1 MNYEQYLREK
11 ITSLRLERNISEY
24 HLSTELGKCK
34 TYIQAITS
42 GKSLPSF
49 DAFFDLCEYFNLT
62 PEEFFASGA
71 ATDQER
77 RVQKK
82 ISLLSPE
89 DLSLFEQLL
98 DRMQPQNKEE
108 NFK

>member
-11 ITSLRLERNISEY
+11 ITLLRLERNISEY

-49 DAFFDLCEYFNLT
+49 DAFFDLCEYFNLS
-62 PEEFFASGA
+62 PEEFFASGNI
-71 ATDQER
+71 TEQQR
-77 RVQKK
+77 RIHKK
-82 ISLLSPE
+82 LALLLP
-89 DLSLFEQLL
+89 DDMNLLEQLL
-98 DRMQPQNKEE
+98 DRLLTQNTEDDL
-108 NFK
+108 